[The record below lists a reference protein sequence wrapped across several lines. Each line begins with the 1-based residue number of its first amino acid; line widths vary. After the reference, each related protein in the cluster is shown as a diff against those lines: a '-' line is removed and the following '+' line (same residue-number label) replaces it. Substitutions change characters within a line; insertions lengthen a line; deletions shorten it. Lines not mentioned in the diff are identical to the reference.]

1 VILSIIRATQV
12 WDSLM
17 STGCLVT
24 LLILDLCIVNASLR
38 MLPSEYASEQYWKYN
53 SVAEDYPWPGYGVG
67 CIDPADSYIIDLAG
81 VFVNT

>member
-1 VILSIIRATQV
+1 
-12 WDSLM
+12 
-17 STGCLVT
+17 
-24 LLILDLCIVNASLR
+24 